1 MNRKIY
7 FAGSIRGGR
16 ADSDMYSRLI
26 GHLSAFGEVLT
37 EHVGS
42 QALTAAGEDVLTD
55 AFIFQ
60 RDIHWIQESD
70 VVVAEV
76 STPSIGVGYEI
87 ATAEKMGKP
96 ILCLYREID
105 GRKLSAM
112 IAGNA
117 TLHISRYGTFED
129 AVEEID
135 LFFRAFCE

>member
-16 ADSDMYSRLI
+16 ADSEIYSRMI
-26 GHLSAFGEVLT
+26 AYLSAYGEVLT

-42 QALTAAGEDVLTD
+42 QALTAAGEDVVTD
-55 AFIFQ
+55 EYIFQ
-60 RDIHWIQESD
+60 RDIHWIRKAD

-87 ATAEKMGKP
+87 ATAEKMHKP
-96 ILCLYREID
+96 VLCLYREKD

-117 TLHISRYGTFED
+117 VLHIAQYATFEE
-129 AVEEID
+129 ATEEID
-135 LFFRAFCE
+135 RFFRSLDG